1 MIHAKETYSES
12 CEFPQAPQNIFKTF
26 SADIFETPQI
36 FQTVICYPTYL
47 DGEVVDCE
55 VKIPI
60 YVKPCAIRDDVEAAL
75 YQEYG
80 LMLGNLKFSMAP
92 KEFSI

>member
-1 MIHAKETYSES
+1 MDKYIRSAWPKEPET
-12 CEFPQAPQNIFKTF
+12 IFKTF
-26 SADIFETPQI
+26 TATIYETEQI
-36 FQTVICYPTYL
+36 FQDVIVYPLFL

-55 VKIPI
+55 IKIPI
-60 YVKPCAIRDDVEAAL
+60 YLKPCAIRDDVEAAL

-80 LMLGNLKFSMAP
+80 LMLGNLKFNLAP